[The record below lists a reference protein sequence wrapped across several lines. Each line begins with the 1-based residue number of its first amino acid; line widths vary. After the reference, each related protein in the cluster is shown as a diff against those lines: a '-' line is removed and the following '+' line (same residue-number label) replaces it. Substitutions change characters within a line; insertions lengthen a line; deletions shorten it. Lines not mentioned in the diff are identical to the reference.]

1 MNLKDKIIAFDIDG
15 TLARSDSNPSQYSID
30 VLKELINDGYNITLV
45 TGRNIISSVKI
56 YRKCGMKIAGV
67 FCNGA
72 LVCYPLTDVRI
83 KDIVIPLNDLYNIID
98 DQELMQYVDD
108 MLIEIGE
115 KAYAL
120 TGKLWKHADVIGDF
134 KKTVPVAPNSIV
146 INAKSHEV
154 QENIKQ
160 IINRSENY
168 RYRHWWLVGE
178 FYSAN
183 FTKREGVVDLLN
195 HYNKTRDDLIFFGD
209 AENDREILEYAGL
222 GIAMKNADEDTKKCA
237 NQITDFTNEEDG
249 AVKHLLK
256 LIEENK

>member
-15 TLARSDSNPSQYSID
+15 TLARNDSNPSQYSID
-30 VLKELINDGYNITLV
+30 VIKDLVEQGYNITLV

-56 YRKCGMKIAGV
+56 YRKCGMRLAGV

-83 KDIVIPLNDLYNIID
+83 RDICIPLNDLYDMLD
-98 DQELMQYVDD
+98 DNNLMQYVDD

-120 TGKLWKHADVIGDF
+120 TGNLWKHADVIGDF

-146 INAKSHEV
+146 IAAKSHDV
-154 QENIKQ
+154 QDKIKE
-160 IINRSENY
+160 IINSSEQY

-178 FYSAN
+178 FYNAF
-183 FTKREGVVDLLN
+183 FTKREGVIDLLN
-195 HYNKTRDDLIFFGD
+195 HYGKTKDDLIFFGD
-209 AENDREILEYAGL
+209 GENDREILEYAGL
-222 GIAMKNADEDTKKCA
+222 GIAMSNANEDTKKFA
-237 NQITDFTNEEDG
+237 NVVTDFSNEEDG
-249 AVKHLLK
+249 AVKYLLK

>member
-30 VLKELINDGYNITLV
+30 VLKDLINDGYNITLV

-72 LVCYPLTDVRI
+72 LVCYPLIDVRI

-146 INAKSHEV
+146 IAAKSHEV

>member
-1 MNLKDKIIAFDIDG
+1 MSLKDKIIAFDIDG
-15 TLARSDSNPSQYSID
+15 TLARGDSSPSQYSID
-30 VLKELINDGYNITLV
+30 VIAELIEKGYNITLV

-72 LVCYPLTDVRI
+72 LVCYPLTDVKI
-83 KDIVIPLNDLYNIID
+83 KDIIIPLSDLYAIID
-98 DQELMQYVDD
+98 DKELMQYVDD

-120 TGKLWKHADVIGDF
+120 TGNLWKHADVIGDF
-134 KKTVPVAPNSIV
+134 KKTVPVPPNSIV
-146 INAKSHEV
+146 IAAKSHEV
-154 QENIKQ
+154 QENIKS
-160 IINRSENY
+160 IINKSEHY

-183 FTKREGVVDLLN
+183 FTKREGVIDLLN
-195 HYNKTRDDLIFFGD
+195 HYNKTKDDLIFFGD

-222 GIAMKNADEDTKKCA
+222 GIAMKNADDETKKCA
-237 NQITDFTNEEDG
+237 NLITDYTNEEDG
-249 AVKHLLK
+249 AVKYLLK
-256 LIEENK
+256 LIEENE

>member
-15 TLARSDSNPSQYSID
+15 TLARNDANPSQYSID
-30 VLKELINDGYNITLV
+30 VIADLVNKGYNITLV

-72 LVCYPLTDVRI
+72 LVCYPITDVRI
-83 KDIVIPLNDLYNIID
+83 RNVVIPLKDLHSMLD
-98 DQELMQYVDD
+98 DENLMQYVDD

-134 KKTVPVAPNSIV
+134 KETVKVDPNSIV
-146 INAKSHEV
+146 INAKSYEV
-154 QENIKQ
+154 QDKIKE
-160 IINRSENY
+160 IINSSEDY

-178 FYSAN
+178 FYSAH
-183 FTKREGVVDLLN
+183 FTKREGVIDLLN
-195 HYNKTRDDLIFFGD
+195 HYGKTKDDLVFFGD
-209 AENDREILEYAGL
+209 GENDIEILEYAGL
-222 GIAMKNADEDTKKCA
+222 GVAMSNATDEVKKYA
-237 NQITDFTNEEDG
+237 DAVTDFSNEEDG
-249 AVKHLLK
+249 AVKYLLK
-256 LIEENK
+256 LIEENE